1 MEHRFGRIRP
11 RSLMPRLPFLLS
23 LLFPLVALVSCS
35 SPDRAPEEK
44 VAPPVE
50 VAVVTVEPT
59 AVTLTREL
67 PGRVAARRVA
77 EVRARV
83 DGIVQGRLFTE
94 GSDVKEGQELYRIE
108 AAPYKAELAAAQANL
123 ARAQAARASAKL
135 LAERDEKLLESHVV
149 SREDHELSAAALR
162 AADAEVAA
170 ARAAVE
176 AARIDLAYTKVTAP
190 ISGRIGRSNVT
201 EGAYVQRSTATL
213 MTTIQQLDTVYVYIT
228 QSSTE
233 LLRLQRALE
242 SERLQRG
249 GEAATLRLILEDGHE
264 YEETGTLEFAE
275 ATVDE
280 STSAVS
286 LRATFANPRGELLP
300 GMFVRA
306 RVAQG
311 THPSALLVPQRGVT
325 RDPKGQAI
333 VLVVSAD
340 DVVERRDVVAEQ
352 SVGNAWLI
360 SEGLVAGERVIVDG
374 LQKVRPG
381 DRVTVT
387 PATTP

>member
-1 MEHRFGRIRP
+1 MFTLR
-11 RSLMPRLPFLLS
+11 FLLS
-23 LLFPLVALVSCS
+23 LLLPLGLLSSCA
-35 SPDRAPEEK
+35 SPDHAAAEK
-44 VAPPVE
+44 KGALPAE

-59 AVTLTREL
+59 SVTLTREL

-83 DGIVQGRLFTE
+83 DGIVQARLFTE
-94 GSDVKEGQELYRIE
+94 GSDVHEGQELYRIE
-108 AAPYKAELAAAQANL
+108 AAPYRAELAVARAKL

-135 LAERDEKLLESHVV
+135 LAERDEKLLKSQVV
-149 SREDHELSAAALR
+149 SREDHELSSAALR

-170 ARAAVE
+170 AKAAVE
-176 AARIDLAYTKVTAP
+176 AARIDLDYTTITAP
-190 ISGRIGRSNVT
+190 IAGRIGRSHVT

-213 MTTIQQLDTVYVYIT
+213 MTTIQQLETVHVYIT

-249 GEAATLRLILEDGHE
+249 GEAAELNLILEDGHE
-264 YEETGTLEFAE
+264 YEGTGTLEFAE
-275 ATVDE
+275 ATVDQ
-280 STSAVS
+280 STSSVS
-286 LRATFANPRGELLP
+286 LRAVFANPRGELLP

-311 THPSALLVPQRGVT
+311 THPNALLVPQRGVT

-333 VLVVSAD
+333 VLVVDAAN
-340 DVVERRDVVAEQ
+340 VVERREVVAEQ
-352 SVGNAWLI
+352 TVGNAWLI

-381 DRVTVT
+381 DEVTVT
-387 PATTP
+387 QATAP